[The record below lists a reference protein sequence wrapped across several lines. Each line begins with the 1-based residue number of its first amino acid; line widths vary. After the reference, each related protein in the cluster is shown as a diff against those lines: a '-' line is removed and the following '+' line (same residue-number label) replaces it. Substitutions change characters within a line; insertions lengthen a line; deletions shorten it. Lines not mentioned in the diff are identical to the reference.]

1 MDADDRLLVGMDMEK
16 DPTQL
21 ERAYDDGAG
30 VTARFNLNL
39 LTRINRELGGAFDAL
54 RFRHRAVYDEDARRV
69 DLYLVS
75 NDEQAVSIA
84 ALGRS
89 IRFAAGEAIHTESC
103 HKYSFADIEALAGA
117 AGLQLAGQWTDRE
130 RWFTVNLFAPAC
142 SS

>member
-1 MDADDRLLVGMDMEK
+1 MDVDDRLLVGMDMEK
-16 DPTQL
+16 DPTLL
-21 ERAYDDGAG
+21 ERAYDDSAG

-39 LTRINRELGGAFDAL
+39 LARINRELGGAFDVS

-69 DLYLVS
+69 EIYLVS
-75 NDEQAVSIA
+75 SDEQVVPIA
-84 ALGRS
+84 TLGRS
-89 IRFAAGEAIHTESC
+89 IPFAAGEAIHTENC

-117 AGLQLAGQWTDRE
+117 AGLHLAGQWTDRK